1 MPTYLEIAYNGGMA
15 LLMGLLIGLEREH
28 SQREEESLFAGVRTF
43 PLITLTGF
51 LAALAAKAGFSWVL
65 PVALAGVCAL
75 AVAAYVMTAQGPH
88 KGATT
93 EFVAVLAFIF
103 GALTALG
110 FLIPAATFAVVTTLV
125 LSMKA
130 PLHQL
135 AEKIQKDEI
144 FAILKFGIV
153 TVIILPLLPDRT
165 FGPFD
170 VLNPRLIWW
179 LVVLIS
185 AVSMVGYVMMRF
197 WGARRGIAVTGF
209 LGGLAS
215 STATTFGLSQKA
227 RESEP
232 SAARYFALGIVIAS
246 TIMFFRVLFLTF
258 VIDPALGW
266 ALTVPIAVPTL
277 LCLGIALFLLRKKE
291 AETEFKLQVKN
302 PMELGRAIQ
311 FGLLF
316 GIVLFAAKASHQ
328 YFGSAGIYIAS
339 ALAGLTD
346 VDAITV
352 SAARLA
358 HEQVLGIHT
367 ANASILLACAA
378 NTVVKGGIAMIVGGR
393 GLRRVIGPAFFA
405 VFLASLAAALVVA
418 HASG

>member
-1 MPTYLEIAYNGGMA
+1 MPTYLEIAYNGAMA

-43 PLITLTGF
+43 PLIALTGF
-51 LAALAAKAGFSWVL
+51 LAALAAKAGFDWVL
-65 PVALAGVCAL
+65 PVALAGVCAI

-153 TVIILPLLPDRT
+153 TVIVLPLLPDRT

-258 VIDPALGW
+258 VIDPSLGW
-266 ALTVPIAVPTL
+266 ALTVPIAAPTV
-277 LCLGIALFLLRKKE
+277 LCLGIGLFLLRKKE
-291 AETEFKLQVKN
+291 AETEVKLQVKN

-316 GIVLFAAKASHQ
+316 GVVLFVAKASHQ

-358 HEQVLGIHT
+358 HEQVLGPHT

-405 VFLASLAAALVVA
+405 VFLASLAAALAVA

>member
-1 MPTYLEIAYNGGMA
+1 MPTYLEIAYHGAMA

-28 SQREEESLFAGVRTF
+28 SQREEEALFAGVRTF

-51 LAALAAKAGFSWVL
+51 LAGLVSRAGFVWVL
-65 PVALAGVCAL
+65 PVALAGVCAI
-75 AVAAYVMTAQGPH
+75 AVAAYVVTARGPH

-103 GALTALG
+103 GALTSLG
-110 FLIPAATFAVVTTLV
+110 YLIPAATFAVVTTLV

-144 FAILKFGIV
+144 FAILKFGVV
-153 TVIILPLLPDRT
+153 TVIVLPLLPNRT

-197 WGARRGIAVTGF
+197 WGARRGVAVTGF

-227 RESEP
+227 REAEP
-232 SAARYFALGIVIAS
+232 SAARYFALGIIIAS
-246 TIMFFRVLFLTF
+246 IIMFFRVLFLTF
-258 VIDPALGW
+258 VIDPPLGW
-266 ALTVPIAVPTL
+266 ALALPIAVPAL
-277 LCLGIALFLLRKKE
+277 LSIAIGLFLWRKKE
-291 AETEFKLQVKN
+291 EQTEIKLQVKN

-316 GIVLFAAKASHQ
+316 AVVLFVAKASHA
-328 YFGSAGIYIAS
+328 YFGSAGIYVTS

-358 HEQVLGIHT
+358 HDQVL
-367 ANASILLACAA
+367 ANPIASASILLACAA
-378 NTVVKGGIAMIVGGR
+378 NTLVKGGIAVIVGGR
-393 GLRRVIGPAFFA
+393 GLRGVIGPTFLA
-405 VFLASLAAALVVA
+405 VFLAALAASLVVA